1 MRQSLRDIL
10 ERTSDRGGDS
20 DEETCSITLD
30 DLEIEE
36 SKEFETSTN
45 NGSSSARLQMQEHL
59 ETLEKKM
66 DSVDKRR
73 EAKNRRRPGLLDVD
87 SRHLT
92 RDRMSKSNLVSN
104 EKKSELKRSQSF
116 RMKLLQ
122 KRPSRRRL
130 LDLRDVLGK
139 DSLRMMKEKRDEAK

>member
-1 MRQSLRDIL
+1 MRQSLRDII
-10 ERTSDRGGDS
+10 ERASDRGGDS

-36 SKEFETSTN
+36 SEESETSN
-45 NGSSSARLQMQEHL
+45 NGSSSIRLQMQEHL

-73 EAKNRRRPGLLDVD
+73 EAKNKKRSGLLDVD

-92 RDRMSKSNLVSN
+92 RDRMSKRNLVSN

>member
-1 MRQSLRDIL
+1 MRQSLRDII
-10 ERTSDRGGDS
+10 ERASDRGGDS

-36 SKEFETSTN
+36 SKESETSN
-45 NGSSSARLQMQEHL
+45 NGSSSARLQLQEHL

-66 DSVDKRR
+66 DSIDKKR
-73 EAKNRRRPGLLDVD
+73 EAKNQKRSGLLDVD

-92 RDRMSKSNLVSN
+92 RDRMSKRNLVSN
-104 EKKSELKRSQSF
+104 EKSELKRSQSF

-139 DSLRMMKEKRDEAK
+139 DSLRMLKEKRDEAK

>member
-1 MRQSLRDIL
+1 MRQSLRDII
-10 ERTSDRGGDS
+10 EKTSDRGDS

-36 SKEFETSTN
+36 SKESETSN
-45 NGSSSARLQMQEHL
+45 NGSSSTRLQMQEHL
-59 ETLEKKM
+59 ESLEKKM

-73 EAKNRRRPGLLDVD
+73 EAKNRRRPGLLDGD
-87 SRHLT
+87 SLHLT
-92 RDRMSKSNLVSN
+92 RDRMSKRNLVSN

-139 DSLRMMKEKRDEAK
+139 DSLRMMKEKRDGAK